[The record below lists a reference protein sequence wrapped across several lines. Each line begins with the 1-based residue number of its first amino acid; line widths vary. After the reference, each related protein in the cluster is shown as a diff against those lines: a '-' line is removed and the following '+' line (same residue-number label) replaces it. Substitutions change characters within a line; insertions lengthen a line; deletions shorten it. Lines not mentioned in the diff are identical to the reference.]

1 MVEFSKAAVES
12 ESQDH
17 YNQKE
22 EESCKED
29 GTMHILITRTVQ
41 ITVVSK
47 HEVVD
52 T

>member
-1 MVEFSKAAVES
+1 MEFSKAAVES
-12 ESQDH
+12 KSQDH

-22 EESCKED
+22 EESCEED
-29 GTMHILITRTVQ
+29 GTVHVLITRTVQ
-41 ITVVSK
+41 ITVVCK

>member
-12 ESQDH
+12 KSQDH
-17 YNQKE
+17 NNQKE
-22 EESCKED
+22 EESSEED
-29 GTMHILITRTVQ
+29 GAVHILITRTVQ
-41 ITVVSK
+41 ITVVRK